1 MKQVSKFL
9 FLFASI
15 CFLSSNIF
23 AETLIVLGDYTTPSD
38 ISGDLIITNGSVN
51 ISSAGD
57 LLIRGDLKVNGGFVY
72 MSPSAGKL
80 RVFGD
85 LIVTNTLP
93 NGDASIIV
101 HDDIEVTGAI
111 ITKSMSGAAD
121 ITTTGASSN
130 GSITAESISTNGS
143 GTSAVQAKNSI
154 TVVGQIS
161 TKSSSGHADVW
172 AENDSIFAG
181 KIKTD
186 ADDAAGVVAVNTI
199 RVIGAIWCK
208 SVNSTIEVSSSSG
221 DLFAGEI
228 FVDTAASHARVKAS
242 NNIVV
247 VGAIKVKSATGDA
260 DVRNLSSPGGI
271 KAGSIHTDGLA
282 FGRVEANDFVEVR
295 GDIITNSENQR
306 APVQVDSGH
315 IYAGSISTKSISS
328 DAYVYSTASP
338 GIIVRRDIITRNSS
352 GQGTSFV
359 WAVNSGDIIANRIIT
374 RSDYQ
379 ASVDSVGNINVG
391 GIIDAYS
398 SGGNAANSDA
408 YVKAAGG
415 DLSAERIFTDGAAHC
430 YVSGTGNV
438 DIKDIISTKSS
449 AGTAY
454 VSASSN
460 VNSRSIETDGST
472 SGYVN
477 ATNGN
482 INVAGDIR
490 TNSSS
495 GDTYVKATNGNITA
509 RSIQTMGVADDSI
522 QAAAG
527 SGEFQWF
534 PDRTD
539 TAVTIK
545 DSEFYLDKDHTLPTL
560 LSLDGSCTLN
570 GNGHRLE
577 LSGSGGLLI
586 KSGSSVLLK
595 NILIDNVVNNS
606 IRCEDDTATLS
617 IRDVI
622 MSQSSSTTWSNGSL
636 QIFGHCEIQG
646 SGTGFYYDS
655 SETSTI
661 HQNSTFLIGDGATF
675 CYSYSLTRNNF
686 TMVDDTSRFHF
697 DNSTL
702 LALEDVDLLL
712 GTAVFD
718 REVLFQS
725 DSGKTIYFG
734 NGTPADDLALEFHLR
749 SRFDLSGTF
758 TNLP

>member
-1 MKQVSKFL
+1 MKQISKFL
-9 FLFASI
+9 FLFVSI

-23 AETLIVLGDYTTPSD
+23 AETLIVSGNYTTPAD
-38 ISGDLIITNGSVN
+38 IFGDLIITNGSIN
-51 ISSAGD
+51 INSAGD
-57 LLIRGDLKVNGGFVY
+57 LLVRGDLKINGGSVF
-72 MSPSAGKL
+72 MGPSAGKL

-111 ITKSMSGAAD
+111 ITRSLYDDAD
-121 ITTTGASSN
+121 ISTTGASSN
-130 GSITAESISTNGS
+130 GSITAESISTNGYDNAEIYTR
-143 GTSAVQAKNSI
+143 GSI
-154 TVVGQIS
+154 EVVGQIATNSS
-161 TKSSSGHADVW
+161 TNDAFIRSLLGSIYAGSITTNASGSGRVRASNSW
-172 AENDSIFAG
+172 
-181 KIKTD
+181 
-186 ADDAAGVVAVNTI
+186 I
-199 RVIGAIWCK
+199 RVIGSIVTRGGGGGSAIRAEGFL
-208 SVNSTIEVSSSSG
+208 SAAEIDTLSSG
-221 DLFAGEI
+221 NAYVYTNDFG
-228 FVDTAASHARVKAS
+228 AS
-242 NNIVV
+242 V
-247 VGAIKVKSATGDA
+247 VGTLKTKSTSGYAYVTVDG
-260 DVRNLSSPGGI
+260 NLE
-271 KAGSIHTDGLA
+271 AGSMIL
-282 FGRVEANDFVEVR
+282 EADDHVNVTVDNSIEVR
-295 GDIITNSENQR
+295 GDIVMKSETSTGR
-306 APVQVDSGH
+306 IESTTGH
-315 IYAGSISTKSISS
+315 IYAGSISTNAQGVAYMFSYATPGIVVRRGIQTNSTANQ
-328 DAYVYSTASP
+328 AYVRART
-338 GIIVRRDIITRNSS
+338 
-352 GQGTSFV
+352 
-359 WAVNSGDIIANRIIT
+359 SGDIIASRITTNGDNRSYVESIGMIDVGGAINT
-374 RSDYQ
+374 RSFGG
-379 ASVDSVGNINVG
+379 SSLDSE
-391 GIIDAYS
+391 
-398 SGGNAANSDA
+398 A
-408 YVKAAGG
+408 YVEASGG
-415 DLSAERIFTDGAAHC
+415 DLSAESIFTDGDAES
-430 YVSGTGNV
+430 YVSSTGNIDV
-438 DIKDIISTKSS
+438 KDIIKTKSS
-449 AGTAY
+449 ANVAY
-454 VSASSN
+454 VSASNDLSA
-460 VNSRSIETDGST
+460 RSIETDGDD

-477 ATNGN
+477 STNGN
-482 INVAGDIR
+482 ITVAGDIR
-490 TNSSS
+490 TNSTS
-495 GDTYVKATNGNITA
+495 GNTYVKALNGNITA
-509 RSIQTMGVADDSI
+509 RSIKTMGVADDSI

-560 LSLDGSCTLN
+560 LSLDGSCTFN

-577 LSGSGGLLI
+577 LSGSSGLLV

-622 MSQSSSTTWSNGSL
+622 MSQSASTTWSNGSL

-646 SGTGFYYDS
+646 AGTGFYYDS

-661 HQNSTFLIGDGATF
+661 HQNSTLSIGDGVIFGYIYA
-675 CYSYSLTRNNF
+675 SARNNF

-734 NGTPADDLALEFHLR
+734 NGTSADDLALEFHLR